1 MEVDHLNCP
10 SAGEPG
16 YASYIKDL
24 ARKTVRS
31 KREKML
37 VGTLGNI
44 KGVVVLNFR
53 EFVFTLRV
61 TTDTAIYRITVGMNR
76 LNLASD
82 VADYDPWSLKWFP
95 HASRLESMTLVK
107 RCVDGGDLYGADL
120 VNAMRKLHMQE
131 TEETHRE
138 SAAALNK
145 LFTEEEDQMEEEEER
160 TFIPFPVF
168 AQNGV

>member
-1 MEVDHLNCP
+1 MEVEHLNCP

-16 YASYIKDL
+16 FAPYIKDL

-37 VGTLGNI
+37 VEILGNI

-53 EFVFTLRV
+53 DFVFTVRV
-61 TTDTAIYRITVGMNR
+61 TTDTAIYRIDVGMNR

-82 VADYDPWSLKWFP
+82 VANYDPWSCKWFP
-95 HASRLESMTLVK
+95 HASRLESITLVK

-120 VNAMRKLHMQE
+120 VNAMRKLQLQE
-131 TEETHRE
+131 TEEMNRE
-138 SAAALNK
+138 STAALRN
-145 LFTEEEDQMEEEEER
+145 LFTAEEERMEEEEET
-160 TFIPFPVF
+160 TFIPFPLLS
-168 AQNGV
+168 NGM